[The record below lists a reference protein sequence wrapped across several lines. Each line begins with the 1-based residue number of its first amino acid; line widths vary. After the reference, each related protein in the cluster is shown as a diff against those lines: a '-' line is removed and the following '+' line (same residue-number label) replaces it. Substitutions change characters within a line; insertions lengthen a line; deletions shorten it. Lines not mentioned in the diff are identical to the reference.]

1 MTAVR
6 VQCPVCHGGCYIHP
20 APAPHAWL
28 RCAACD
34 GIGTTWAAGA
44 PAFDCSTTL
53 ADRDPGEVVTLGNG
67 DRGRILWHM
76 PRRTRK
82 QRPDTTFLG
91 LFDDF
96 TDRETHDPIPY
107 PSCVGVLT
115 VDVTRARADDD
126 AHAGERGVDYNDP
139 VHRTVAGGLI

>member
-1 MTAVR
+1 M
-6 VQCPVCHGGCYIHP
+6 
-20 APAPHAWL
+20 PHAWL

-34 GIGTTWAAGA
+34 GIGTAWGIGA
-44 PAFDCSTTL
+44 PAFGCLTTL

-76 PRRTRK
+76 PRKTKKR
-82 QRPDTTFLG
+82 RPDTTFLG
-91 LFDDF
+91 LIDDF
-96 TDRETHDPIPY
+96 TDRESSTPIAY
-107 PSCVGVLT
+107 PSVVGVLT
-115 VDVTRARADDD
+115 VDESRTACDQD